1 MTYASLCGVISW
13 AMTIKL
19 PLLQRF
25 YQSELL
31 GPFRQKSKNTSNVLT
46 LPNVRILYKWS
57 CIPSIYKFRLD
68 TLCVSSV
75 VYFRVYHYIKWN
87 LIHISTDR
95 ELLCI
100 YIVLFL
106 KKKRGGGGGHGRLV
120 CITLEVSFPVLPEV
134 REVAIEVLCGVTW
147 SIRKIN
153 GFQNNF

>member
-31 GPFRQKSKNTSNVLT
+31 GPFRQRSKNTSNVLT

-100 YIVLFL
+100 SFYL
-106 KKKRGGGGGHGRLV
+106 KKKRGGRGHGRLV

-147 SIRKIN
+147 SISK

>member
-1 MTYASLCGVISW
+1 MTYASLCGLISW

-31 GPFRQKSKNTSNVLT
+31 GPFRQRSKNTSNVLT
-46 LPNVRILYKWS
+46 LPNVTILYKWS

-106 KKKRGGGGGHGRLV
+106 KKKGGGRGSWTPSMYYIGGV
-120 CITLEVSFPVLPEV
+120 FPSSAGGP
-134 REVAIEVLCGVTW
+134 RSCDWGFMW
-147 SIRKIN
+147 SHVIN
-153 GFQNNF
+153 

>member
-19 PLLQRF
+19 PLLQKF

-31 GPFRQKSKNTSNVLT
+31 GPFRQRSKNTSNE
-46 LPNVRILYKWS
+46 WS
-57 CIPSIYKFRLD
+57 CIPSIFKFRLD

-106 KKKRGGGGGHGRLV
+106 KKRGGGGGHGRLV

-147 SIRKIN
+147 SISKIN